1 MDNRYVNVNSAEMG
15 LRFDITMSLNGKK
28 DVDKA
33 LAGLFGAL
41 DKKQI
46 QKAIRSA
53 RSRSLKAGRELGAKL
68 AREVYT
74 ARKSSIKNRFVA
86 TVLNGG
92 QDAGVRFN
100 GYPGL
105 NLIHFLARPNSP
117 DAPRPKKGVTV
128 KVKRDGQRY
137 VPPGKK
143 PGGSKPFV
151 ARLKKKG
158 SELGIFVRYGKDRN
172 MLFGPSPIQAL
183 LNPKRQEKVRER
195 IEEMFAKRLE
205 HELEARLKG
214 FVS

>member
-1 MDNRYVNVNSAEMG
+1 MDSRYVNVNSADDK
-15 LRFDITMSLNGKK
+15 LRFDITMSLRGQK

-33 LAGLFGAL
+33 LSKLFGAL
-41 DKKQI
+41 DNKQI
-46 QKAIRSA
+46 QKAILSA

-74 ARKSSIKNRFVA
+74 ARKSAIKNRFSA
-86 TVLNGG
+86 KILNEGAN
-92 QDAGVRFN
+92 AGVRFN

-105 NLIHFLARPNSP
+105 NLIHFLARPNKP

-183 LNPKRQEKVRER
+183 LNPMRQEKVKKR
-195 IEEMFAKRLE
+195 IEEMFVKRLE
-205 HELEARLKG
+205 HELDARLKEI
-214 FVS
+214 VS